1 MYPSRIGCTKA
12 LDFKYSLLTIKTMAQ
27 NYSQLQ
33 AHIAKLQSEA
43 ETLRKSELAEV
54 IAKIRVAISAY
65 GITREDLFGGKS
77 KTSSA
82 LKSVAA
88 PMPASK
94 SKSKFG
100 LTAKFADGTGNT
112 WVGRGPRPTW
122 LREALA
128 KGKSLADFAVAGV
141 GTNRHD
147 DLRTSPTK
155 AVKKT
160 AVKAEVKATKKPV
173 AAKYQDDVGNS
184 WTGRGSQPKWLKEA
198 VAAGKTLDQLLV

>member
-112 WVGRGPRPTW
+112 WVGRGPRPVW
-122 LREALA
+122 LREALS
-128 KGKSLADFAVAGV
+128 KGKSLSDFATQVRHLPVCLRLIGCGLGV
-141 GTNRHD
+141 SNQALVLVRERFFTGQCSGTF
-147 DLRTSPTK
+147 
-155 AVKKT
+155 
-160 AVKAEVKATKKPV
+160 
-173 AAKYQDDVGNS
+173 AA
-184 WTGRGSQPKWLKEA
+184 
-198 VAAGKTLDQLLV
+198 